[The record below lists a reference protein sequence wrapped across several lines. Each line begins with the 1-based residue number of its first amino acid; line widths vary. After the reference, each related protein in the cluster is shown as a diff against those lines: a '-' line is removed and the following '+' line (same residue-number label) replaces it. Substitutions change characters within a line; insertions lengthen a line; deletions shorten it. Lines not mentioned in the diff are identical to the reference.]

1 MQIQCVHCGK
11 QYSLR
16 DENVGS
22 QFACRSCGK
31 LSPISAPKPEESA
44 MVGPPLPAAPPASLR
59 QASPA
64 APVSGLFETKCSHCG
79 KSYKVRADAGSQFRC
94 KQCGKFSPVAAAA
107 RQSPAPLF
115 APLPQSARPA
125 PPAARPARAA
135 PLAAKPAAQVAA
147 KPAAPAAAKPA
158 APVARP
164 AQARPAGLREEP
176 FEAELVAEPVAAS
189 PLVSPKMLDLL
200 NEATLPGAASP
211 YGLAA
216 PETKPLPRAASP
228 PRAPKPR
235 RVRKPRASFDGE
247 KIGLVLGGVF
257 FICVGIGL
265 FALGVYDAQH
275 GGRRPGRIFK
285 WGAVAIITGI
295 MMVIGRPLSNDD

>member
-1 MQIQCVHCGK
+1 
-11 QYSLR
+11 
-16 DENVGS
+16 
-22 QFACRSCGK
+22 
-31 LSPISAPKPEESA
+31 

-64 APVSGLFETKCSHCG
+64 APVSGLFEIKCSHCG

-135 PLAAKPAAQVAA
+135 PVAAKPAAQVAA
-147 KPAAPAAAKPA
+147 KPAAPAA
-158 APVARP
+158 RP
-164 AQARPAGLREEP
+164 AQARQAGLREEP

-189 PLVSPKMLDLL
+189 PLVSPGMLDLL

-235 RVRKPRASFDGE
+235 RVRKTGPGFNGE
-247 KIGLVLGGVF
+247 KLGQVFGGVF

-265 FALGVYDAQH
+265 IALGVYGVQN
-275 GGRRPGRIFK
+275 GYRRPLRAIG
-285 WGAVAIITGI
+285 WGVLAIISGF

>member
-22 QFACRSCGK
+22 QFACRSCGR

-44 MVGPPLPAAPPASLR
+44 MVGPPLPAAPPAALR
-59 QASPA
+59 QAAPA

-94 KQCGKFSPVAAAA
+94 KRCGKFSPVAAAA
-107 RQSPAPLF
+107 RQSPAPLL

-125 PPAARPARAA
+125 PPAAKPARAA
-135 PLAAKPAAQVAA
+135 PLAAKPAA
-147 KPAAPAAAKPA
+147 PL
-158 APVARP
+158 ARP
-164 AQARPAGLREEP
+164 AQALPAQVRPANLREEP
-176 FEAELVAEPVAAS
+176 FEAELVAEPADAS
-189 PLVSPKMLDLL
+189 PLVSPGMLDLL
-200 NEATLPGAASP
+200 NEATMPGAASP

-216 PETKPLPRAASP
+216 AEKRPLPRTPAA

-235 RVRKPRASFDGE
+235 RVRKSGPSFNGE

-265 FALGVYDAQH
+265 FALGVYDSQH

-295 MMVIGRPLSNDD
+295 MMVIGRPLSSDD

>member
-125 PPAARPARAA
+125 PPARAA
-135 PLAAKPAAQVAA
+135 PLAAKPAA
-147 KPAAPAAAKPA
+147 
-158 APVARP
+158 PVVRP

-189 PLVSPKMLDLL
+189 PLVSPGMLDLL